1 MRIQQDFEELLGLLE
16 QNHVRYLIVG
26 GYAVAFHGY
35 PRFTKDL
42 DIFFENTPENIS
54 RLQKALLTFGFKES
68 DVPRDIFSVPG
79 NILTFGIEPV
89 RVDLL
94 NRIDGVEFTIA
105 YANRVKGRYGKYD
118 VAFIGKEELLLNK
131 RSTNRLRDK
140 ADAEELS

>member
-1 MRIQQDFEELLGLLE
+1 MRTHQDFEELLGLLE

-35 PRFTKDL
+35 PRFTKNL
-42 DIFFENTPENIS
+42 DIFFENTSENIS
-54 RLQKALLTFGFKES
+54 RLQKALLTFGFEGS
-68 DVPRDIFSVPG
+68 DIPHDIFSVPG

-105 YANRVKGRYGKYD
+105 YANRVKSRYGKYD
-118 VAFIGKEELLLNK
+118 VAFIGREELLLNK